1 MAVKKYNPTSPA
13 SRYKTGYS
21 FEEITSDKP
30 YKPLTEPLISSGG
43 RNNKGKLTSRHRGGD
58 IKNLTG
64 SLTSRDPRME
74 SLPESN
80 LSNMIQIGLLELPSF
95 AMPMAKGIIF
105 WLQLA

>member
-1 MAVKKYNPTSPA
+1 MKKSPPINHTSLLPNLLF
-13 SRYKTGYS
+13 RVV
-21 FEEITSDKP
+21 
-30 YKPLTEPLISSGG
+30 GG
-43 RNNKGKLTSRHRGGD
+43 IIKESLHPDIEAGD